1 MKQIKDFIQKSI
13 LESNSKILSYTSI
26 IKKIKNDYYEDFEMS
41 NEDIKNIQKMLEKYK
56 DKTFEYV
63 DNLNMYS
70 NDNSI
75 GCKLI
80 PDNWD
85 PNKDKNTIE
94 YLEIADSD
102 GESMVSINKYK
113 NNLYFILAIDPNDS
127 IIYLI
132 K

>member
-13 LESNSKILSYTSI
+13 LESNSKILNYTSI

-41 NEDIKNIQKMLEKYK
+41 DKDIKNIQKMLEQYK

-85 PNKDKNTIE
+85 PNKDKNTID

-102 GESMVSINKYK
+102 GESMVSIHKYQ